1 MACHCILTET
11 MDSSIINFGFIMLL
25 LVLFFLTFM
34 QESLVDKLYYFAC
47 TSTLTLPI
55 ACRRVRINPR
65 LYLVTFLLKQCDP
78 AINTFFYNGCVVYG
92 RREFLNRVINC
103 SLTCLTTSAAPHPGH
118 LSSVR
123 RLTTAHRPLSSPPP
137 PQPPPTT
144 LNLTPPPTCG
154 SHRHPCQPCARESCA
169 NVAVLVCRL
178 IPDTSLMFGVARIIL
193 RDYHLCLNFVTMVTK
208 VTAATRIVVQHNVLA
223 MYSLGTKYS
232 AAMLLIIKNVSY
244 RMTNIIAPHTHA
256 HEKAVVYPFVT

>member
-1 MACHCILTET
+1 M
-11 MDSSIINFGFIMLL
+11 
-25 LVLFFLTFM
+25 
-34 QESLVDKLYYFAC
+34 
-47 TSTLTLPI
+47 
-55 ACRRVRINPR
+55 
-65 LYLVTFLLKQCDP
+65 VTFLLKQCDP

-154 SHRHPCQPCARESCA
+154 SHRHPCQPCAGESCA

-256 HEKAVVYPFVT
+256 HEKAVVYPFVTWLCAFIKRLQLCYCIYNRSLAIWWCQWWRMIITRLLYALQSQYNLALIAMSDAIT